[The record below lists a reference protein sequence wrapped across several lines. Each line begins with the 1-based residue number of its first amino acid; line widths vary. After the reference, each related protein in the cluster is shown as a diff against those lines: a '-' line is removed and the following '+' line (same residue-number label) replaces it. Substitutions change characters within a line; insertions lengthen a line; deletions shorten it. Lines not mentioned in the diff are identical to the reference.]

1 MFLMNCIRKTPKA
14 MEAPKNDDSNKP
26 IQQTKS
32 AVKRIESS
40 STNATEEKDSWD
52 LVRERYKIQAIIG
65 RGATGYVTKAKD
77 RVTNER
83 VAIKHIKVDGKSQYT
98 YKKILREIKIMRH
111 LTLMP
116 ENVHTVKILD
126 LIVNDDLTEIFIVMN
141 YVHNDL
147 QNLFSQ

>member
-14 MEAPKNDDSNKP
+14 MEAPKNDSNRPVHQPTSAINQIKSSKDSD
-26 IQQTKS
+26 
-32 AVKRIESS
+32 
-40 STNATEEKDSWD
+40 EKDSWD
-52 LVRERYKIQAIIG
+52 LIRGRYKIQAIIG

-116 ENVHTVKILD
+116 ENIHTVKILD

-141 YVHNDL
+141 YVSNDL